1 MDIQKEIEKLEKIYL
16 EKSNKIL
23 TMYLNTDRSDPDQ
36 QGGEWKIHL
45 KNGLRNFES
54 YLNEVDNEEEKRNYS
69 IVRKKIERYMK
80 ENEQSLAR
88 SVIIFAT
95 ADQSVWF
102 AEKFQMP
109 VQTEFEWKEVANTSQ
124 LRELHQTFPKTG
136 VILTQ
141 KEQVKVLD
149 AELGSLKQSHHF
161 QLDLDTEDWR
171 EYLGPHESRATVGS
185 GGKST
190 QQEKFRE
197 RFEANRYRWYK
208 SLASTLDRLAKHAG
222 WQNIYVVGDKEET
235 NDLLNHMNKA
245 ITDVIHKNMLNHKEK
260 QVLHEV
266 VL

>member
-1 MDIQKEIEKLEKIYL
+1 
-16 EKSNKIL
+16 
-23 TMYLNTDRSDPDQ
+23 MYLNTDRSDPDQ

-54 YLNEVDNEEEKRNYS
+54 YLKQIDDQEEKRNYS
-69 IVRKKIERYMK
+69 IVKEKVEAYLK
-80 ENEQSLAR
+80 ENEQSLAK
-88 SVIIFAT
+88 SVVIFAT

-109 VQTEFEWKEVANTSQ
+109 VQTEFEWSEVANTEQ
-124 LRELHQTFPKTG
+124 LRELNQTFPKTG

-161 QLDLDTEDWR
+161 QLDLNTEDWR
-171 EYLGPHESRATVGS
+171 EYVGPHESRATVGS

-190 QQEKFRE
+190 QQEQFRE
-197 RFEANRYRWYK
+197 RFDANRYRWYK
-208 SLASTLDRLAKHAG
+208 SLASIIDRMAKHAG
-222 WQNIYVVGDKEET
+222 WQHIYVVGDKEEA
-235 NDLLNHMNKA
+235 NDLTKHMNKV
-245 ITDVIHKNMLNHKEK
+245 ITGVIHKNMLHHEEK
-260 QVLHEV
+260 RVIREV